1 MFAAN
6 DSLDTLNIV
15 KMSFTL
21 YAVFCKAPLI
31 TLLSGNVQNVFLS
44 VEMHCLLKPIGFGYI

>member
-1 MFAAN
+1 MSAAN

-21 YAVFCKAPLI
+21 YAVFLQGSFDNTFI
-31 TLLSGNVQNVFLS
+31 R
-44 VEMHCLLKPIGFGYI
+44 